1 MKHLLRGSLSEYA
14 QEQHIWW
21 GVSVEDQKYG
31 LPRIDELRSSAA
43 TVKFLSIEPL
53 LEDLGQIDLTDINWV
68 IVGGESGPRARPMHP
83 EWVLSIKEQCGKA
96 NVPFFFKQWGGFQ
109 KSKNGRILENR
120 VYDEMPK
127 RINNQPVSMATR
139 LNWINMVSGIAL

>member
-43 TVKFLSIEPL
+43 TVKFLSIEPR

-96 NVPFFFKQWGGFQ
+96 NVPFFSSNGAVFKKVKMGEYLRTVFTM
-109 KSKNGRILENR
+109 KCPN
-120 VYDEMPK
+120 
-127 RINNQPVSMATR
+127 A
-139 LNWINMVSGIAL
+139 